1 MFISS
6 LLFSILVCS
15 GFLQLLSRY
24 FGQKNFLKFFFQF
37 NATALKILLQLLLL
51 ADFANFQFSVL
62 P

>member
-24 FGQKNFLKFFFQF
+24 FGLKNFLKFFFQF